1 MKRIHERG
9 GWRER
14 VSRAAAEWRVAIAL
28 LGLTAVWL
36 AAPGSAMGQE
46 SVTDIYKQVAD
57 QWAANAMP
65 YVIPL
70 FGLLFIVDVALS
82 FQEGF
87 ETRGGPEMIFMSI
100 GRRLVVGGMGVGLFL
115 NPEHVAFKLIRAF
128 EIAGTAIGGAGFEGL
143 PDPIML
149 VLQGWD
155 AFSRLIGAVFIP
167 PNQPPEPSGTWGGDI
182 TGILGILRDG
192 LLWVWYIFSLGSYL
206 LGVGVVAVVLAGSF
220 VVLALQVMWIKT
232 QAFLL
237 VSLGEFYVSS
247 LGLRWV
253 EGMMWG
259 YVRIILT
266 AGVKLFM
273 LASLF
278 GIYYLMLPRWEGWIA
293 EGLAAIP
300 RGPDNWDPNVPIPR
314 VAMMPLLM
322 AATTAGLYAAV
333 VWKIPGWFS
342 GELMREVHFSL
353 SRGKGRQE

>member
-1 MKRIHERG
+1 MNRAPGRG
-9 GWRER
+9 DRPARGIRA
-14 VSRAAAEWRVAIAL
+14 RAARRVAAAL
-28 LGLTAVWL
+28 LGLGAGSLAV
-36 AAPGSAMGQE
+36 PGHAMGQE

-57 QWAANAMP
+57 QWAANATP
-65 YVIPL
+65 YVLPL
-70 FGLLFIVDVALS
+70 FGLLFIIDVALS

-143 PDPIML
+143 PDPIVL

-155 AFSRLIGAVFIP
+155 AFSRLVGAIFIP
-167 PNQPPEPSGTWGGDI
+167 PNQPPDPSGTWGGDI
-182 TGILGILRDG
+182 TGILAILRDG

-206 LGVGVVAVVLAGSF
+206 VGVGVVAVVLAVSF
-220 VVLALQVMWIKT
+220 VVMALQVLWIKT

-237 VSLGEFYVSS
+237 VSLGLFYVSS
-247 LGLRWV
+247 LGLRWA

-266 AGVKLFM
+266 AGVKIFL

-278 GIYYLMLPRWEGWIA
+278 GMYYLMLPRWEAWIA

-300 RGPDNWDPNVPIPR
+300 RGPDAWDPGAPVPQ
-314 VAMMPLLM
+314 VAMMPLLT

-333 VWKIPGWFS
+333 VWKIPGWFA
-342 GELMREVHFSL
+342 GELMREVHFSV
-353 SRGKGRQE
+353 SRGKARQE

>member
-1 MKRIHERG
+1 MRRLPVAG
-9 GWRER
+9 
-14 VSRAAAEWRVAIAL
+14 SRPARRVAAAL
-28 LGLTAVWL
+28 LGLGAASL
-36 AAPGSAMGQE
+36 ALPGAAAGQE
-46 SVTDIYKQVAD
+46 SVTDVYKQVAD
-57 QWAANAMP
+57 QWAANATP
-65 YVIPL
+65 YVLPL

-87 ETRGGPEMIFMSI
+87 ETRGGPEMIFMAI

-115 NPEHVAFKLIRAF
+115 NPEYVAFKLIRAF

-143 PDPIML
+143 PDPMVL

-155 AFSRLIGAVFIP
+155 AFSRLVGAVFIP
-167 PNQPPEPSGTWGGDI
+167 PNQPPDPSGTWGGDI
-182 TGILGILRDG
+182 TGILAILRDG

-206 LGVGVVAVVLAGSF
+206 VGVGVVAVVLAVSF
-220 VVLALQVMWIKT
+220 VVMALQVLWIKT

-237 VSLGEFYVSS
+237 VSLGLFYVSS
-247 LGLRWV
+247 LGLRWA

-266 AGVKLFM
+266 AGVKIFL

-278 GIYYLMLPRWEGWIA
+278 GMYYLMLPRWEAWIA
-293 EGLAAIP
+293 EGLAAVP
-300 RGPDNWDPNVPIPR
+300 RGPDAWDPGAPVPR

-322 AATTAGLYAAV
+322 AGTTVGLYAAV

-353 SRGKGRQE
+353 SRGKAKQE